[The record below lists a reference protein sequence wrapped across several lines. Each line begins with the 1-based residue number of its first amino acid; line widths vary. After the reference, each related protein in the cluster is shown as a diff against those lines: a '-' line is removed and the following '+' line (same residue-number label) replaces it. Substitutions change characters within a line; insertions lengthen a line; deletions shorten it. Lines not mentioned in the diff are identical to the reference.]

1 MLVLAY
7 LSLPPCTPDELI
19 RLRNPATLL
28 NLIEQQVANRFVYPQ
43 NDLFIPKGGAHDVH
57 DYDDSERSDWLRC
70 GRMGE
75 HRLHPGRVARH
86 FHDSRSPT
94 LMGVA

>member
-43 NDLFIPKGGAHDVH
+43 NDLFIRKGVLTTYTIMTTPNVRTGFAAAVWV
-57 DYDDSERSDWLRC
+57 SIAFI
-70 GRMGE
+70 
-75 HRLHPGRVARH
+75 PVA
-86 FHDSRSPT
+86 
-94 LMGVA
+94 